1 MLKSQE
7 IQLAQSKRRERM
19 AAIQKTDGDLSDD
32 AVTELRSLSGEYE
45 KAEVQYRAAL
55 LTEDA
60 DRATIKT
67 DDKAEAD
74 FDRECRA
81 FSLSALVGAITDGK
95 ALTGREA
102 EVSQELEKRNGGAM
116 KGGVLVPWES
126 LLETRADALVDT
138 TADDKLTQRPVMPP
152 LERLFEDSAAAKFGF
167 RVVQTVGR
175 PSWPEIIAGAT
186 AHWVGEGQG
195 ADAEAIDTRAI
206 APTMH
211 TATARYLLTRQATK
225 ENPALESVLKR
236 DLAGVIREAVDR
248 AAFIG
253 KGGLEPLGL
262 LGKLQAAGR
271 TAALPDPVGF
281 AAVLGQAI
289 DVMNTAKLNDPSG
302 IRIATQPDELTNL
315 ALDYITGTAVTSLD
329 RMKSTLGPVV
339 FSRQTA
345 EPGDRTVFFGAGD
358 GLALIPTWG
367 APEIIVDPYSE
378 SRTGKVALVIF
389 TFVDVLVQR
398 LATNFYALHDE
409 AGTP

>member
-175 PSWPEIIAGAT
+175 PSWPEIIAGPPLIGL
-186 AHWVGEGQG
+186 VKDKGPMLRQS
-195 ADAEAIDTRAI
+195 TRA
-206 APTMH
+206 PLP
-211 TATARYLLTRQATK
+211 RRCTRRR
-225 ENPALESVLKR
+225 PA
-236 DLAGVIREAVDR
+236 IC
-248 AAFIG
+248 
-253 KGGLEPLGL
+253 
-262 LGKLQAAGR
+262 
-271 TAALPDPVGF
+271 
-281 AAVLGQAI
+281 
-289 DVMNTAKLNDPSG
+289 
-302 IRIATQPDELTNL
+302 
-315 ALDYITGTAVTSLD
+315 
-329 RMKSTLGPVV
+329 
-339 FSRQTA
+339 
-345 EPGDRTVFFGAGD
+345 
-358 GLALIPTWG
+358 
-367 APEIIVDPYSE
+367 
-378 SRTGKVALVIF
+378 
-389 TFVDVLVQR
+389 
-398 LATNFYALHDE
+398 
-409 AGTP
+409 